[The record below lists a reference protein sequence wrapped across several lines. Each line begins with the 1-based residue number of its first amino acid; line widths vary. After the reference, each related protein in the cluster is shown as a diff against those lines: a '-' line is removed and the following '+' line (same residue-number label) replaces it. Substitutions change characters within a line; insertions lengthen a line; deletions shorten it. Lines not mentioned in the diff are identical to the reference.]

1 MKLMSQ
7 EKIAEYKQPDESGRK
22 HTHDTKYHRGKE
34 LCWKQIDHQ
43 VGCRIQQPQ
52 DQTLVLNKRVAN
64 DISMIQSEDVKTCF
78 ENVQEKL
85 KEHYQTLLAIL
96 ESEAK

>member
-1 MKLMSQ
+1 MLTPKDVLYM
-7 EKIAEYKQPDESGRK
+7 EDI
-22 HTHDTKYHRGKE
+22 
-34 LCWKQIDHQ
+34 L
-43 VGCRIQQPQ
+43 

-64 DISMIQSEDVKTCF
+64 DITMIQNEDVKTCF

>member
-1 MKLMSQ
+1 MLTPKDVLYM
-7 EKIAEYKQPDESGRK
+7 EDI
-22 HTHDTKYHRGKE
+22 
-34 LCWKQIDHQ
+34 L
-43 VGCRIQQPQ
+43 

-64 DISMIQSEDVKTCF
+64 DISMIQGEDVKTCF

>member
-1 MKLMSQ
+1 MLTPKDVLYM
-7 EKIAEYKQPDESGRK
+7 EDI
-22 HTHDTKYHRGKE
+22 
-34 LCWKQIDHQ
+34 L
-43 VGCRIQQPQ
+43 

-64 DISMIQSEDVKTCF
+64 DISMLQSEDVKTCF

>member
-1 MKLMSQ
+1 MLTPKDVLYM
-7 EKIAEYKQPDESGRK
+7 EDI
-22 HTHDTKYHRGKE
+22 
-34 LCWKQIDHQ
+34 L
-43 VGCRIQQPQ
+43 

-64 DISMIQSEDVKTCF
+64 DITMIQSVDVKTCF

>member
-1 MKLMSQ
+1 MLTPKDVLYM
-7 EKIAEYKQPDESGRK
+7 EDI
-22 HTHDTKYHRGKE
+22 
-34 LCWKQIDHQ
+34 L
-43 VGCRIQQPQ
+43 
-52 DQTLVLNKRVAN
+52 DQTLVLN
-64 DISMIQSEDVKTCF
+64 DITMIQSEDVKTCF

>member
-1 MKLMSQ
+1 MLTPKDVLYM
-7 EKIAEYKQPDESGRK
+7 EDI
-22 HTHDTKYHRGKE
+22 
-34 LCWKQIDHQ
+34 L
-43 VGCRIQQPQ
+43 

-64 DISMIQSEDVKTCF
+64 DITMNQSEDVKTCF

-85 KEHYQTLLAIL
+85 KEHYQTFLAIL

>member
-1 MKLMSQ
+1 MLTPKDVLYM
-7 EKIAEYKQPDESGRK
+7 EDI
-22 HTHDTKYHRGKE
+22 
-34 LCWKQIDHQ
+34 L
-43 VGCRIQQPQ
+43 

-64 DISMIQSEDVKTCF
+64 DITMIQSEDVKNCF

>member
-1 MKLMSQ
+1 MLTPKDVLYM
-7 EKIAEYKQPDESGRK
+7 EDI
-22 HTHDTKYHRGKE
+22 
-34 LCWKQIDHQ
+34 L
-43 VGCRIQQPQ
+43 

-64 DISMIQSEDVKTCF
+64 DITMNQSEDVKTCF

>member
-1 MKLMSQ
+1 MLTPKDVLYM
-7 EKIAEYKQPDESGRK
+7 EDI
-22 HTHDTKYHRGKE
+22 
-34 LCWKQIDHQ
+34 L
-43 VGCRIQQPQ
+43 

-85 KEHYQTLLAIL
+85 KEHYQPACYIKAYEGGIKYLYTG
-96 ESEAK
+96 SKQ

>member
-1 MKLMSQ
+1 MLTPKDVLYM
-7 EKIAEYKQPDESGRK
+7 EDI
-22 HTHDTKYHRGKE
+22 
-34 LCWKQIDHQ
+34 L
-43 VGCRIQQPQ
+43 

-64 DISMIQSEDVKTCF
+64 DITMIQSEEVKSRF

-85 KEHYQTLLAIL
+85 KEHYQTLLEIL

>member
-1 MKLMSQ
+1 MLTPKDVLYM
-7 EKIAEYKQPDESGRK
+7 EDI
-22 HTHDTKYHRGKE
+22 
-34 LCWKQIDHQ
+34 L
-43 VGCRIQQPQ
+43 

-78 ENVQEKL
+78 ENVQGKL

>member
-1 MKLMSQ
+1 MLTPKDVLYM
-7 EKIAEYKQPDESGRK
+7 EDI
-22 HTHDTKYHRGKE
+22 
-34 LCWKQIDHQ
+34 L
-43 VGCRIQQPQ
+43 

-64 DISMIQSEDVKTCF
+64 DISMIQSEDVTTCF